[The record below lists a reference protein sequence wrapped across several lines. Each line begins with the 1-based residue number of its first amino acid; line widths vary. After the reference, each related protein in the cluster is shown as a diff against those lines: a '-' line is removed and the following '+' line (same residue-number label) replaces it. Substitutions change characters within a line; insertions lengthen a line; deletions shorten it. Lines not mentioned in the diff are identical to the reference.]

1 VKDCVFLSQLKTL
14 IKLITMEKHINIV
27 AALQIGLSIFNLLIA
42 LLIFTVLKLVGGFV
56 DEPNA
61 NTILSLVAD
70 VISIVFIVLS
80 LPGIFAGIGL
90 YKRKEWAR
98 ILTLVLSILEV
109 FNFPFGTAIG
119 IYSIWALVQ
128 PENVNSFQGN
138 SNMNRNQQL

>member
-1 VKDCVFLSQLKTL
+1 
-14 IKLITMEKHINIV
+14 MEKHINIV

-70 VISIVFIVLS
+70 IISIVFIVLS

-98 ILTLVLSILEV
+98 ILTLVLSVLEI

-119 IYSIWALVQ
+119 VYSIWALIQ
-128 PENVNSFQGN
+128 PENVSTFQRV
-138 SNMNRNQQL
+138 SSMNND